1 MASNFSNESSGRVL
15 KAEPCPAP
23 ALDKSLRRS
32 ERVSLDL
39 RVRVSGTAE
48 RGEDF
53 SGEGHTVDVSHD
65 GAAIVVDR
73 DLHVGQTIKIRRIG
87 VNKEALARVVEY
99 YKDNASGAR
108 VFGIVLADTKVN
120 LWDIVFPP
128 PAGLAKAVLR
138 ALLRCIA
145 CGRLEVSYLNEFES
159 ELFLNHNSVARP
171 CAQCD
176 GWTTWIRPYGDFPAG
191 PDEPV
196 ESNARDSR
204 TPDHRAHERL
214 RAETVGCV
222 RHPLGNEVVLVANL
236 ARGGLSFFSANQYPE
251 GTQIEMAI
259 PYTSKAPNIYSLVRI
274 VGARKGKD
282 ASLTEYRAAYL
293 V

>member
-1 MASNFSNESSGRVL
+1 MANDFGSESNERVSN
-15 KAEPCPAP
+15 ADPCPTSP
-23 ALDKSLRRS
+23 LDKNLRRS

-99 YKDNASGAR
+99 YKDDASGAH
-108 VFGIVLADTKVN
+108 VFGVALFDTRVN

-128 PAGLAKAVLR
+128 SAGPDKAVLR
-138 ALLRCIA
+138 ALLRCVA

-159 ELFLNHNSVARP
+159 DLFLNHNSVARL
-171 CAQCD
+171 CAHCN
-176 GWTTWIRPYGDFPAG
+176 GWTIWTRPYSTALPGSEAG
-191 PDEPV
+191 A
-196 ESNARDSR
+196 ESGMQDSCARAENRRS
-204 TPDHRAHERL
+204 HERL
-214 RAETVGCV
+214 RTETVGCI
-222 RHPLGNEVVLVANL
+222 RNPSWGNEVVLVSNL
-236 ARGGLSFFSANQYPE
+236 ARGGLSFLSANEFPE
-251 GTQIEMAI
+251 GTQKWPSRTHRRPLISI
-259 PYTSKAPNIYSLVRI
+259 PL
-274 VGARKGKD
+274 
-282 ASLTEYRAAYL
+282 
-293 V
+293 